1 MFEIV
6 DENPILEI
14 DNAKPRKVK
23 SVIMERDEKGRI
35 LSRKNVEEG
44 SVIPNRKP
52 PKDIMDNPYMQNY
65 FTMRECDNKDKG
77 RKLFGDKKE
86 QYLQYLGDCGGY
98 ITLAAKNMGFNY
110 ISVNRAMKGDALFE
124 QAVRAIKDYKME
136 ERLDTL
142 EELSINQAKKAGCT
156 TERIFQ
162 LKALNPH
169 KYRDRAPQQ
178 ATQINLMVSGTS
190 PKDRL
195 SIISKLAKR

>member
-1 MFEIV
+1 
-6 DENPILEI
+6 
-14 DNAKPRKVK
+14 
-23 SVIMERDEKGRI
+23 
-35 LSRKNVEEG
+35 
-44 SVIPNRKP
+44 
-52 PKDIMDNPYMQNY
+52 MDNPYMQNY
-65 FTMRECDNKDKG
+65 FALRECDSKDKPK
-77 RKLFGDKKE
+77 KLFGDMKE

-98 ITLAAKNMGFNY
+98 ITLAAKNMGFVHSTVNY
-110 ISVNRAMKGDALFE
+110 AMKSDFLFE
-124 QAVRAIKDYKME
+124 QAVRAIKDYHME

-142 EELSINQAKKAGCT
+142 EDLSVNQAKKAGCT

-178 ATQINLMVSGTS
+178 ATQINLIVSGTN